1 MITSGRRFRLNAS
14 SAWAIALISTLH
26 TATVLATGPEAHTLR
41 AWQDYVVATEARIE
55 AELSSA
61 SGFLVSDFSAG
72 DATTRNGIA
81 NGGIAVR
88 KLVSRRSTGASIA
101 VPNGTVAHW
110 QGAVLVPN
118 IMLDSLLE
126 RLQHPNEH
134 GPFQQD
140 VVLLRVLSRAP
151 DRLTLALR
159 MTRDSLVR
167 VTYDSEHAVTYQRF
181 GPRRAASRSI
191 STKIV
196 ELDAPGTAAERAIPE
211 GDDRGFLWRMNAYS
225 RFEQVGGGVI
235 VEIESLTLSRGIPR
249 GLGIAATPLI
259 DRIARESMTR
269 TLASIRDLYAQA
281 TSARRISP
289 DRR

>member
-1 MITSGRRFRLNAS
+1 
-14 SAWAIALISTLH
+14 
-26 TATVLATGPEAHTLR
+26 
-41 AWQDYVVATEARIE
+41 
-55 AELSSA
+55 
-61 SGFLVSDFSAG
+61 
-72 DATTRNGIA
+72 
-81 NGGIAVR
+81 
-88 KLVSRRSTGASIA
+88 
-101 VPNGTVAHW
+101 
-110 QGAVLVPN
+110 
-118 IMLDSLLE
+118 
-126 RLQHPNEH
+126 
-134 GPFQQD
+134 
-140 VVLLRVLSRAP
+140 
-151 DRLTLALR
+151 
-159 MTRDSLVR
+159 VR